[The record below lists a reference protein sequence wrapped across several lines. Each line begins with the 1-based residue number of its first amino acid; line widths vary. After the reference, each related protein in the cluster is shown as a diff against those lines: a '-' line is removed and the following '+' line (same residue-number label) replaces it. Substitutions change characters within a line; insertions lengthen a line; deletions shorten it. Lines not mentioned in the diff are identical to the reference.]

1 MAVRIDPS
9 HVEFAQLPER
19 GDCFSAVCPARDV
32 FGHITG
38 RWGGLVLAAL
48 LGGTLRFSEL
58 RGRIGG
64 ISEKMLAQTLR
75 EFERDGL
82 LIRRQFPEVP
92 PRVEYELTAAGLE
105 VAQRLDH
112 LISWIEDH
120 VRELVAAQRSHA
132 ATTGR
137 TSRS

>member
-1 MAVRIDPS
+1 MEI
-9 HVEFAQLPER
+9 PER
-19 GDCFSAVCPARDV
+19 GDCFRADCPARDV
-32 FGHITG
+32 FGHVTG

-58 RGRIGG
+58 RARIGG

-112 LISWIEDH
+112 LIGWIQDH
-120 VRELVAAQRSHA
+120 VRELVAAQRSHEA
-132 ATTGR
+132 
-137 TSRS
+137 TSRRASLS